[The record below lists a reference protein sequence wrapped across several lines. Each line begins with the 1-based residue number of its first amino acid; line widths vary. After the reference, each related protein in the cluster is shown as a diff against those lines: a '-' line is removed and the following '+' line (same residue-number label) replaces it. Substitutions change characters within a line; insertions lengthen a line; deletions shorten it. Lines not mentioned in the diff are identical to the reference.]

1 MGELLHDCPLVNYY
15 LVVDLVIMIT
25 FLPYLY
31 FARKFQVSQN
41 VMRNLFT
48 LNLVQ
53 KQKLQERRNDSSI
66 KMIAS
71 DLAAIK
77 SYFKKKEENPPDEEE
92 DKKDRTQNKPGFY
105 HASQG
110 KLKKPKKKKFKS
122 RGEEIA
128 ERLNEEIAKE
138 EDETSESDDNDTETS
153 SDEDKEL
160 KADSRF

>member
-31 FARKFQVSQN
+31 IARKFQVSQN

-66 KMIAS
+66 KMVAS
-71 DLAAIK
+71 DLEAIK
-77 SYFKKKEENPPDEEE
+77 SYFKKKEE
-92 DKKDRTQNKPGFY
+92 
-105 HASQG
+105 
-110 KLKKPKKKKFKS
+110 
-122 RGEEIA
+122 
-128 ERLNEEIAKE
+128 
-138 EDETSESDDNDTETS
+138 
-153 SDEDKEL
+153 
-160 KADSRF
+160 